1 MSYTLPN
8 GKEITSEVL
17 MKISP
22 AELPALPMACKVCPA
37 AMWQLTGNVEKPL
50 IRCFCRVMHSF
61 TWDSRNQEEVLDCDM
76 IYQPEE
82 EEETLGNTT
91 QTSLPPFL
99 ASQLSQL
106 PSEEPVT
113 DLGPEWEEETP
124 DL

>member
-17 MKISP
+17 MKLKP
-22 AELPALPMACKVCPA
+22 EELPALPMACKVCPA
-37 AMWQLTGNVEKPL
+37 AMWQLTGTVEKPL
-50 IRCFCRVMHSF
+50 LRCFCRVMHVF

-82 EEETLGNTT
+82 TEEEVETLGNTT

-99 ASQLSQL
+99 ASQISTQ

-113 DLGPEWEEETP
+113 DLEMDTP